1 VKANSDNLP
10 ASDPIHAQIPAGLA
24 GMRLDQA
31 LAALLPGC
39 SRSQLSRWISE
50 GRVQLDE
57 RTPRAR
63 DRVRGGEQVRIETP
77 PAAVEA
83 AAQSVDLEVVYQDEA
98 LIVINKPAG
107 LVVHPGAGN
116 PDLTLMN
123 GLLYLDAA
131 LERLPRAG
139 IVHRL
144 DKDTSGLLV
153 VARTEPARLEL
164 IEQLKRREVSR
175 EYLAVVRGRMI
186 AGGVIEA
193 PLGRHRQDRLRMAVT
208 ARGLPARTD
217 VRVLTRYRAHS
228 LVGARLHS
236 GRTHQVRV
244 HLAHRGY
251 PLVGDP
257 VYGGRPAPPAGATA
271 PLLEALAGFR
281 RQALHAVRLG
291 LVHPVSGSSMAWERP
306 PPADMQRLIEALEYD
321 ARAEQLT

>member
-1 VKANSDNLP
+1 VKADTDNPP
-10 ASDPIHAQIPAGLA
+10 AGDPINAQIPAGLA

-63 DRVRGGEQVRIETP
+63 DRVRGGERVRIETP
-77 PAAVEA
+77 AAAVEA
-83 AAQSVDLEVVYQDEA
+83 AAQSVDLEVVFQDEA

-153 VARTEPARLEL
+153 VARTEPVRLEL
-164 IEQLKRREVSR
+164 IERLKRREVSR

-217 VRVLTRYRAHS
+217 VRVLARYRAHS

-271 PLLEALAGFR
+271 ALLDVLAGFR

-291 LVHPVSGSSMAWERP
+291 LVHPVSGRPMSWERQP
-306 PPADMQRLIEALEYD
+306 PEDMQRLIETLEYD
-321 ARAEQLT
+321 ARAEQQT